1 MKYIFHHSL
10 KIILIFSLFIACK
23 ERKQDQDKKEKP
35 PEYPVWTI
43 QPQEIT
49 VYSSYPTSIQGR
61 DVIEIRPRVEGYLEE
76 LYVDEGASVKKG
88 QRLFRISSPQFEQEK
103 IVALAAIQTAQ
114 ADVDA
119 ADMMVR
125 KTRPLVE
132 KEIISAYELESA
144 EYALNAKKAAL
155 AQARAN
161 LANAQANLGF
171 TIISSPSDGV
181 IGTIPYRKG
190 SLVSTA
196 STSPLTFLSSNRD
209 MYAYFSMDEKQLLAF
224 NRQFSGTT
232 IQEKL
237 KKLPQVELLLAD
249 GSAYQQGGKVET
261 ASGILSTETGS
272 ANFRAIFP
280 NPEAL
285 LHSGASATL
294 RIPRKVDQA
303 IIIPQSCTFE
313 VQDKRMLYV
322 VTPDNRVKS
331 KAVVAIPS
339 NDGKSFIIEK
349 GISRG
354 DRIVLSGTANLKD
367 SVLITPKQ
375 TTQKL

>member
-144 EYALNAKKAAL
+144 EYALKAKKAAL

-285 LHSGASATL
+285 LQSGASATL

>member
-322 VTPDNRVKS
+322 VTPDNRVKAKPLLPS
-331 KAVVAIPS
+331 LVTMAKALS
-339 NDGKSFIIEK
+339 
-349 GISRG
+349 SRKEFPG
-354 DRIVLSGTANLKD
+354 ETGLYLVERLTLK
-367 SVLITPKQ
+367 IAY
-375 TTQKL
+375 